1 MCFALC
7 PEKNCVHSILSFF
20 HSILKNVKQGVL
32 SNGDVA
38 VKRIRNSHSIND
50 ALFYREVDSLLNI
63 EHKNVVRFLGFCAST
78 DQTAI
83 QIEGSK
89 QHIYAEIRERL
100 LCFEYI
106 SNGSLQKYVTG
117 TSFLQHAL
125 IFTNLSLFSMIKR

>member
-1 MCFALC
+1 MLTR
-7 PEKNCVHSILSFF
+7 EI
-20 HSILKNVKQGVL
+20 KQGVL
-32 SNGDVA
+32 PNGNVA
-38 VKRIRNSHSIND
+38 VKRIRNSHSINE

-89 QHIYAEIRERL
+89 QHIYADVRERL

-106 SNGSLQKYVTG
+106 SNGSLQKYITG
-117 TSFLQHAL
+117 TLLHPIAVIFVYLSFSIHFMLTPFIYHQEGVD
-125 IFTNLSLFSMIKR
+125 